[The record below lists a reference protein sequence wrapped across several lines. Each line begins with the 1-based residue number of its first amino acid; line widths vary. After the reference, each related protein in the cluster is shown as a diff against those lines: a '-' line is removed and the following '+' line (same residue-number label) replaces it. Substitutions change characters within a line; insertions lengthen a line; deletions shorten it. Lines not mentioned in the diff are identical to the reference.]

1 MKLLIYSHFFAPSIG
16 GVETIVRSLASGLAE
31 LRNGAGSPKFD
42 VTVATQT
49 PIGNF
54 PAEESGFR
62 VVRQPRRAMLRRLIH
77 ECDVMH
83 VAGPS
88 ILPMALALLAGKPF
102 AVEHHGYQTVCLNG
116 LLVHQPDGG
125 LCPGNFQMRK
135 YRECARCERSRE
147 PARSGYRALVLT
159 GIRNWLARR
168 AKANIAVSGHV
179 DKRVALPRSTVIYHG
194 IEAASF
200 SGGASKTNNVCF
212 AYVGRFV
219 AEKGIDI
226 FLKATA
232 SVKKSRQDFT
242 VKLVGDGPER
252 ERLERLIDSLEI
264 RDVVTIAGYLTGSAL
279 EDLLR
284 DVSVVVMPSVW
295 EETAGLAAME
305 QMMRGRLVIASQVG
319 GLAEIVG
326 DAGMTFALGSS
337 DELSQCMQRVLEQP
351 ALIESYG
358 RMARVRASELFQ
370 KSRMIEQHASLYRQL
385 AS

>member
-16 GVETIVRSLASGLAE
+16 GVETIVCALASGLAE
-31 LRNGAGSPKFD
+31 LRNGAGSQEFD

-49 PIGNF
+49 PIGDL

-62 VVRQPRRAMLRRLIH
+62 VVRRPRTAVLRRLIH
-77 ECDVMH
+77 ECDVVH

-125 LCPGNFQMRK
+125 LCPGNFQMRR
-135 YRECARCERSRE
+135 YRECARCERRRE
-147 PARSGYRALVLT
+147 PGRSGYRALLLT
-159 GIRNWLARR
+159 AIRNWLARR

-179 DKRVALPRSTVIYHG
+179 DKRLALPRSRVIYHG
-194 IEAASF
+194 IEAASL
-200 SGGASKTNNVCF
+200 SGRASKPDKVCF

-219 AEKGIDI
+219 AEKGIDVL
-226 FLKATA
+226 LKATA
-232 SVKKSRQDFT
+232 SMRQSRKDFM

-252 ERLERLIDSLEI
+252 EGLERLVDRLEI
-264 RDVVTIAGYLTGSAL
+264 RDVVTIAGYLTGCAL
-279 EDLLR
+279 EDALG

-295 EETAGLAAME
+295 EETAGLAAIE

-326 DAGMTFALGSS
+326 DAGITFALGSS
-337 DELSQCMQRVLEQP
+337 DELSRCMQRVLEQP

-358 RMARVRASELFQ
+358 RRAGVRVSELFQ
-370 KSRMIEQHASLYRQL
+370 KSRMIEQHALLYRQL